1 MKSLTT
7 VLSLLLALHATAEES
22 PVRTTQNI
30 RGLPIAPLRQ
40 MVKPNFFKS
49 LLVSPVEAW
58 VTLRGHIS
66 DYRFAGVRV
75 VHSELGGKYD
85 ALALEMVKCIKLHSG
100 WEPPTG
106 TNIISRRVRF
116 DVLAYK

>member
-1 MKSLTT
+1 
-7 VLSLLLALHATAEES
+7 VH
-22 PVRTTQNI
+22 
-30 RGLPIAPLRQ
+30 
-40 MVKPNFFKS
+40 
-49 LLVSPVEAW
+49 
-58 VTLRGHIS
+58 
-66 DYRFAGVRV
+66 V

-116 DVLAYK
+116 DVLVYKIKDGKMAIGFPQSDEAEGTLALYNGPALMAIEKAGKWELVDSGRSG